1 MPYAIFAPRAGGPDT
16 LEKRDIDLPVP
27 GKGQVLIRQTAVGV
41 NYIDIYFRQG
51 LYPWPVEEDLILGS
65 EGAGVAEALGSG
77 VTGFAEGARVA
88 YTFPNG
94 AYATHRLVP
103 ATHLVELPDG
113 IDDKTAAAIM
123 LKGLTAHY
131 LIHRS
136 YKVAAGDTVL
146 VHAAA
151 GGVGLIVGQWLAALG
166 VTAIGTAGGA
176 KKCALAAANGYAHT
190 IDYRSEDVAARVAE
204 ITGGAGVDA
213 VYDSVGKDTYEGSL
227 AALKTFGTFVSFG
240 QSSGPVT
247 DFKLTDLAKKSLTA
261 TRPTLFHFIADR
273 DYLENA
279 AAELFAMVKS
289 GKIKVAVN
297 QTLPLDQAAQA
308 HRLLEGRKTTGCTVL
323 VP

>member
-1 MPYAIFAPRAGGPDT
+1 MPYAIVAPQPGPADI
-16 LEKRDIDLPVP
+16 LEKRKIDPPVP
-27 GKGQVLIRQTAVGV
+27 GEGQALIRQTAVGM
-41 NYIDIYFRQG
+41 NFLDIYIRNG
-51 LYPWPVEEDLILGS
+51 LYPWQVDKDLILGS
-65 EGAGVAEALGSG
+65 EGAGLVEALGPG
-77 VTGFAEGARVA
+77 VEGFTVGERVA
-88 YTFPNG
+88 YTFLNG

-103 ATHLVELPDG
+103 ASHLVSLPDA
-113 IDDKTAAAIM
+113 IDDQVAAAIM

-136 YKVAAGDTVL
+136 FKVKSGDWVL

-151 GGVGLIVGQWLAALG
+151 GGVGLIVGQWLNALG

-176 KKCALAAANGYAHT
+176 EKCALAAKNGYAHT
-190 IDYRSEDVAARVAE
+190 IDYRNEDVAARVAE

-213 VYDSVGKDTYEGSL
+213 VYDSVGKDTYESSL
-227 AALKTFGTFVSFG
+227 AALKTFGTLISFG

-247 DFKLTDLAKKSLTA
+247 EFKLADLAKKSLSA

-273 DYLENA
+273 AYLEKA
-279 AAELFAMVKS
+279 AADLFAMVA
-289 GKIKVAVN
+289 GGRINIAIN
-297 QTLPLDQAAQA
+297 QTLPLEEAAEA

>member
-1 MPYAIFAPRAGGPDT
+1 MPYAIVAPRAGGAEI
-16 LEKRDIDLPVP
+16 LQKRQIDPPAP
-27 GKGQVLIRQTAVGV
+27 GEGQVLIRQSAVGV
-41 NYIDIYFRQG
+41 NFIDIYFRQG
-51 LYPWPVEEDLILGS
+51 LYPWPVEKDLILGS
-65 EGAGVAEALGSG
+65 EGAGVVEALGAG
-77 VTGFAEGARVA
+77 VEGFAPGDRVA

-103 ATHLVELPDG
+103 ATHLVALPDDIG
-113 IDDKTAAAIM
+113 DKTAAAVM

-136 YKVAAGDTVL
+136 YEVKTGDRVL

-166 VTAIGTAGGA
+166 AVAIGTAGGA
-176 KKCALAAANGYAHT
+176 EKCATAAANGYAHT

-247 DFKLTDLAKKSLTA
+247 EFKLTDLAKKSLFA

-273 DYLENA
+273 DYLQSA
-279 AAELFAMVKS
+279 AADLFAMVEG
-289 GKIKVAVN
+289 GKIKVAIN
-297 QTLPLDQAAQA
+297 LTLPLDQAAEA